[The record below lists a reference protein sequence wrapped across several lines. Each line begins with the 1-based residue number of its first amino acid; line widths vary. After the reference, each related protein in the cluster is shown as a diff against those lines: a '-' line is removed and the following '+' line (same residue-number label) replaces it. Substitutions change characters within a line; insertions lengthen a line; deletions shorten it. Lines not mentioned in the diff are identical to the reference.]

1 MTAMPRPLPESGS
14 KFRRVLHLRQMSKT
28 LTIRLDDELLD
39 WLKETSRRT
48 GIPMGKLIREQ
59 LENAKAKGAK
69 QSFLRLGGAINGRRD
84 LSQRKAFSRR

>member
-1 MTAMPRPLPESGS
+1 
-14 KFRRVLHLRQMSKT
+14 MSNT

-59 LENAKAKGAK
+59 LENAKDKGTK
-69 QSFLRLGGAINGRRD
+69 QNFLRLGGAINGARD
-84 LSQRKAFSRR
+84 LSQRKGFSRR